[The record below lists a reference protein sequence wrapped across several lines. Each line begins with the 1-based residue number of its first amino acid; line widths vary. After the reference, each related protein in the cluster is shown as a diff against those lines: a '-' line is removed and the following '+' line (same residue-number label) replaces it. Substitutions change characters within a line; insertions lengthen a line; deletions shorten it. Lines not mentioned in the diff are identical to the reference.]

1 MNSHLRVSVLC
12 FWLFFLAFRPI
23 LCCCVHIIDATVTP
37 PPFAS
42 TAHHLVEATVLPHLL
57 FGYGDIFGEF

>member
-23 LCCCVHIIDATVTP
+23 LCCCVHIFDATITP
-37 PPFAS
+37 PLLARE
-42 TAHHLVEATVLPHLL
+42 AHHLRSAAATT
-57 FGYGDIFGEF
+57 FSAEIQA